1 MEKNTIDI
9 KVFLKDL
16 NEAWVPGDPNKEWN
30 FATEAELNDWLQFV
44 NFNKI
49 IDDHLK
55 DLEIMFLELQDLNS
69 NETQTMVKLR
79 DSMRNAWITVRS
91 FGIKVNKLDS
101 KNLKRI
107 KFFEAYFGDDFIT
120 KTRSKNK

>member
-1 MEKNTIDI
+1 MQKTTIDI

-49 IDDHLK
+49 IDGCLK
-55 DLEIMFLELQDLNS
+55 DLEGMFLQLQDLKG
-69 NETQTMVKLR
+69 NEIQKMTELR

-107 KFFEAYFGDDFIT
+107 KFFQAYFGDDFIT